1 MLQKVSLNMPQT
13 AIDMTELTHNVIKF
27 PVENTE
33 PHIIVT
39 GGSGY
44 VGGHVCK
51 ALSQAGYTP
60 INIDRIRSPWSDT
73 YGPYYCMSFTPSH
86 HAIHDAVKKFNVV
99 AVIHCAANSL
109 VGPSVT
115 TPAMYYENNVTNT
128 LYMLDF
134 LYAQGINKIVF
145 SSSSS
150 VYGDQEIVPI
160 KETANLKPLTSYG
173 RSKQMVEGILHDYS
187 TAYNMR
193 SVSLRYFNACGA
205 DFDGGMGQVKD
216 ATHVIARVL
225 ESIINDSI
233 FSVYGENYNTPDG
246 TPIRDYTHVWDL
258 ALAHVLSVKYLEA
271 GGETG
276 ILNLGAGQGQS
287 VKDILNATKTVIGK
301 LPIIEYKEARP
312 GDPTRVIADI
322 SKAKEILD
330 WSPKYSDLNTI
341 IDSAWGWYNS
351 DRYRGLNCA
360 N

>member
-1 MLQKVSLNMPQT
+1 MTQT
-13 AIDMTELTHNVIKF
+13 ATNMNELPHNIINF

-33 PHIIVT
+33 PHVIVT

-60 INIDRIRSPWSDT
+60 INIDRAHSPWSEI
-73 YGPYYCMSFTPSH
+73 YGPYYRMSFTPSH
-86 HAIHDAVKKFNVV
+86 HAIHDAVKKFNVI

-115 TPAMYYENNVTNT
+115 NPAMYYENNVTNT

-134 LYAQGINKIVF
+134 LHAQDINKIVF

-160 KETANLKPLTSYG
+160 KETANLKPMTSYG

-187 TAYNMR
+187 IAYDMR

-205 DFDGGMGQVKD
+205 DFDGEMGQVKD

-225 ESIINDSI
+225 ESIINKSI
-233 FSVYGENYNTPDG
+233 FSVYGENYDTPDG

-258 ALAHVLSVKYLEA
+258 ALAHVQAVKYLEA
-271 GGETG
+271 EGETR

-287 VKDILNATKTVIGK
+287 VKDILNATETVIGK
-301 LPIIEYKEARP
+301 LPIIEYGEARP
-312 GDPTRVIADI
+312 GDPTKVIADI
-322 SKAKEILD
+322 SKANEVLD
-330 WSPKYSDLNTI
+330 WVPKYSDLNII
-341 IDSAWGWYNS
+341 IDSAWVWYNS
-351 DRYRGLNCA
+351 NRYRGLSNA
-360 N
+360 K